1 MGRSLRSLSGSIAA
15 APTHRAI
22 FAPHPKTSACHH
34 PLSQRQPGLA
44 CDPHLNHACFRTP
57 DGIRKPSPF
66 SRFRGAIMFP
76 ESGHSQGGLDVRID
90 RVREVR
96 NGGNHH
102 RDSPIAKPADCH
114 QHHRGLDLHQIHPAW
129 RCLICRQEMSG
140 NQTMAELPP
149 VPSAPAPAT
158 RIEKDFLGERE
169 IPADAYYG
177 VQTQRGRDNFHI
189 TGIPM
194 SLEPCFV
201 RAFGYVKKAAA
212 LANRDLGVV
221 DARVAD
227 AIAAACDKL
236 IADEM
241 REQFV
246 TDFIQ
251 GGAGTSTN
259 MNANEVI
266 ANVAL
271 ELLGH
276 KKGEYE
282 YVSPNDHVNFGQSTN
297 DVYPTAFRLAL
308 ILRLAGYI
316 EALNRLQQA
325 FFAKGKEFDRVLKM
339 GRTHLQ
345 DAVPMSLGQEFHG
358 WGTTIEEEV
367 QRITEVV
374 KLLHE
379 INLGATAI
387 GTTVTAAPG
396 YPELA
401 TKYLSELTGTQFIL
415 AGDLIEATSDT
426 GAYVLLSGVLKRT
439 SAKLTKICNDIR
451 LLASGPRC
459 GLQEINLPQMQP
471 GSSIMPGKVNPVIPE
486 VMNQVG
492 FLVIGL
498 DLTVT
503 LAASAG
509 QLQLN
514 VMEPVITFALF
525 TSISTM
531 ENAVN
536 SLRANCVDGITANA
550 ERTRDMVLN
559 SLGIVTL
566 LKPHLGYKQCAEAA
580 REGYL
585 TGKSLHD
592 IVVVERKLMT
602 QEHWDQEFSFENLI
616 SSKFEQ

>member
-1 MGRSLRSLSGSIAA
+1 M
-15 APTHRAI
+15 
-22 FAPHPKTSACHH
+22 
-34 PLSQRQPGLA
+34 
-44 CDPHLNHACFRTP
+44 
-57 DGIRKPSPF
+57 
-66 SRFRGAIMFP
+66 
-76 ESGHSQGGLDVRID
+76 
-90 RVREVR
+90 
-96 NGGNHH
+96 
-102 RDSPIAKPADCH
+102 
-114 QHHRGLDLHQIHPAW
+114 
-129 RCLICRQEMSG
+129 
-140 NQTMAELPP
+140 
-149 VPSAPAPAT
+149 AT
-158 RIEKDFLGERE
+158 RIEKDFLGEKE
-169 IPADAYYG
+169 IPGDAYYG
-177 VQTQRGRDNFHI
+177 VQTLRGKENFHI

-194 SLEPCFV
+194 SAEPNFV
-201 RAFGYVKKAAA
+201 KAFGYVKKAAA
-212 LANRDLGVV
+212 LANRDLGVL
-221 DARVAD
+221 DPKIAN
-227 AIAAACDKL
+227 AIAWACDRL
-236 IADEM
+236 IAGEM

-266 ANVAL
+266 ANLAL
-271 ELLGH
+271 ESLGH
-276 KKGEYE
+276 KKGEYQF
-282 YVSPNDHVNFGQSTN
+282 VNPNDHVNFGQSTN

-308 ILRLAGYI
+308 IMRLANYM
-316 EALNRLQQA
+316 ESLTKLQES
-325 FFAKGKEFDRVLKM
+325 FFAKGREFERVLKM

-358 WGTTIEEEV
+358 WGTTMGEEV
-367 QRITEVV
+367 QRIADVR
-374 KLLHE
+374 KFLHE

-401 TKYLSELTGTQFIL
+401 TKYLSELTGMTFIL
-415 AGDLIEATSDT
+415 AGDLVEATSDT

-459 GLQEINLPQMQP
+459 GFNEIHLPQMQP

-486 VMNQVG
+486 VVNQTG

-525 TSISTM
+525 TSIATM
-531 ENAVN
+531 EHAVD
-536 SLRANCVDGITANA
+536 SLRVHCIDGIKANV
-550 ERTRDMVLN
+550 ERSREMVLN
-559 SLGIVTL
+559 SLGIVTV
-566 LKPHLGYKQCAEAA
+566 LKPSLGYKACADIA
-580 REGYL
+580 REGYE

-592 IVVVERKLMT
+592 IVVTERKLMT
-602 QEHWDQEFSFENLI
+602 QEKWDEVFSFENLI
-616 SSKFEQ
+616 SPKFEQ